1 MLINTILTI
10 NCFSS
15 ELFLVAVV
23 SVLLFEMAGNVD
35 CAIQISEIRDGSALS
50 FVNSVYLLCWL
61 YYFPFALK
69 ACGHANLITGG
80 EGDFIA
86 LAITQN

>member
-15 ELFLVAVV
+15 ELFLAAVV
-23 SVLLFEMAGNVD
+23 SVLLFNMAGHCD
-35 CAIQISEIRDGSALS
+35 CTIEVSESRYGSALG
-50 FVNSVYLLCWL
+50 FVNRVYLLCWL
-61 YYFPFALK
+61 YNFPFALK
-69 ACGHANLITGG
+69 SCGHANLITGH

-86 LAITQN
+86 LTITQN

>member
-15 ELFLVAVV
+15 ELFLAAVV
-23 SVLLFEMAGNVD
+23 SVLLLEMAGHCD
-35 CAIQISEIRDGSALS
+35 CAIQISKTRDGSAS
-50 FVNSVYLLCWL
+50 GFVNSVYLLCWL

-86 LAITQN
+86 LAIAQN